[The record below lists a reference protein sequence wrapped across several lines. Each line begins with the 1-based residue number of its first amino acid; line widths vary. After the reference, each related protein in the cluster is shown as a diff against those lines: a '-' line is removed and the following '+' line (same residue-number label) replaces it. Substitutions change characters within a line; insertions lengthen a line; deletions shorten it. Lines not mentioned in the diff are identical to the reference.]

1 MKILLQN
8 MDEIKKITVNLL
20 KFSGTTNRQIEIT
33 DFWKEEYEP
42 INIINENYLT
52 FISNTT

>member
-1 MKILLQN
+1 
-8 MDEIKKITVNLL
+8 MDEIKKITVNHL
-20 KFSGTTNRQIEIT
+20 KFSGTMNRQIEIT

-52 FISNTT
+52 L